1 MISRRDFLQTTMA
14 AAALYG
20 GSGFGNWG
28 RLAAQQSLTQSKL
41 LEFDT
46 FGNVSLIHV
55 TDIHAQ
61 MKPIFFREPEINIGV
76 GGNRGQVPHVTGAD
90 FRKLYGIN
98 DGSASAYALTY
109 DDFSSLSSI
118 TSAPS
123 VPMLCCWMGGILGMA
138 LTPATKPPGRIWSML

>member
-61 MKPIFFREPEINIGV
+61 MKPIFFRAMQKFFKRVNKRWYTTKQ
-76 GGNRGQVPHVTGAD
+76 N
-90 FRKLYGIN
+90 FRN
-98 DGSASAYALTY
+98 
-109 DDFSSLSSI
+109 
-118 TSAPS
+118 
-123 VPMLCCWMGGILGMA
+123 
-138 LTPATKPPGRIWSML
+138 